1 MMKDAKACF
10 SSAREIEE
18 VIIIYG
24 AITMSTSTQEIDT
37 QIISRRRSL
46 RFSGLALRMLIA
58 FIVSWLV
65 IMAFFVTGAV
75 SR

>member
-1 MMKDAKACF
+1 
-10 SSAREIEE
+10 
-18 VIIIYG
+18 
-24 AITMSTSTQEIDT
+24 MSTATQEIKT
-37 QIISRRRSL
+37 QIISRRRSFP
-46 RFSGLALRMLIA
+46 FSGIALRLLIA